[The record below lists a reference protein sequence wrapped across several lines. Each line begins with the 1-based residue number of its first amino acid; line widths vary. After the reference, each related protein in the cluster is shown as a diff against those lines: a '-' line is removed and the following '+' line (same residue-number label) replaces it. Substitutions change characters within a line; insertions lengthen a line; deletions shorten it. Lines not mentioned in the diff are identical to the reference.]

1 MICEEY
7 TPDRPLII
15 SQETACRVK
24 HERPDLFGELIQ
36 LCQEKIIIIY

>member
-1 MICEEY
+1 MILDEY

-24 HERPDLFGELIQ
+24 HERPDLFGELIR
-36 LCQEKIIIIY
+36 LCHEKTIIIY